1 MKLKD
6 LNIDFI
12 RGFANPEI
20 FSRGMQYFKSGA
32 VAELEYFSEK
42 DMLKAQVLGNYDD
55 YDVEI
60 SGSGKGLSA
69 ECNCPYE
76 GYPCKHIVAVCLTFL
91 KNKAKYIEQAREQKQ
106 THSALERKLS
116 QLSREKLEQI
126 ILNSAAKYP
135 DFKRELMV
143 ILTPNKETMLPM
155 LLKQINRAFPAI
167 ESRSYSPRLIIKE
180 LQKISSAV
188 EDASPEMKIE
198 VYWQIVDRI
207 ITELNAFGMQEEA
220 FENEAYQL
228 MEILVEL
235 FNENQN
241 LKTKRQEVIRG
252 LMGHYAE
259 HNCGVTD
266 AIYDIAFTLCVENS
280 DYQILIEVL
289 ERINKKESFHSY
301 TTQQLSHLFQVIGD
315 VDAQLKVLTAHLEY
329 GGDYWRL
336 AEFWLKKGDSQKA
349 LEIVQEG
356 IEKGTGRK
364 TELYDYLLKYYRE
377 LPDIEQIYQLL
388 LQKIKCQEID
398 GYNKLKADSVYQF
411 LWDYYLQENNYE
423 RIKTLLE
430 LCFSQNNV
438 DLELYQTAEQHL
450 QPEDWRNFE
459 LKVMQFLKSKIEGP
473 KEKDIYWYFP
483 AESKEREVLAE
494 IYAYKNDKGN
504 LLETIQSNR
513 KLLKRY
519 EFNLIDD
526 YPQIYLEKYKK
537 IVDDLIASRGRE
549 NYQTAAEYARSIKEI
564 YISKIKK
571 PEAWKKYI
579 SDILMGNKQLRA
591 LKEEFANL

>member
-12 RGFANPEI
+12 RGFASSQI
-20 FSRGMQYFKSGA
+20 FSRGMQYFKDGA
-32 VAELEYFSEK
+32 VAELEYLSEK
-42 DMLKAQVLGNYDD
+42 DMLKAQVSGNYDN

-60 SGSGKGLSA
+60 SGSGKGLNA
-69 ECNCPYE
+69 ECTCPYN

-91 KNKAKYIEQAREQKQ
+91 KNKAKFIEQAREQKQ
-106 THSALERKLS
+106 THSVLERKLS
-116 QLSREKLEQI
+116 KLSREKLEQI

-155 LLKQINRAFPAI
+155 LLKQIKLAFPAI

-180 LQKISSAV
+180 LQKISNAV

-198 VYWQIVDRI
+198 VYWHIVDRI
-207 ITELNAFGMQEEA
+207 ITELNAYGMEEA
-220 FENEAYQL
+220 VFENEVYEMMDVLA
-228 MEILVEL
+228 EL
-235 FNENQN
+235 FNDNQN

-266 AIYDIAFTLCVENS
+266 EIYHIAFTLCAEKS
-280 DYQILIEVL
+280 DFQILIEVL

-301 TTQQLSHLFQVIGD
+301 TTQQLSHLFQIIGD
-315 VDAQLKVLTAHLEY
+315 VDAQQKVLTAHLEY

-388 LQKIKCQEID
+388 LQKIKPKEID

-411 LWDYYLQENNYE
+411 LWDHYLQENNYE
-423 RIKTLLE
+423 RIKMLLE
-430 LCFSQNNV
+430 LYFSLNNV
-438 DLELYQTAEQHL
+438 DLELYQTAEKYL
-450 QPEDWRNFE
+450 QPDDWHNFE
-459 LKVMQFLKSKIEGP
+459 VKIIQFLKSKT
-473 KEKDIYWYFP
+473 KEQTIKFGVWNIP
-483 AESKEREVLAE
+483 TGMQERESLAE
-494 IYAYKNDKGN
+494 IYAYKNDKEN
-504 LLETIQSNR
+504 LLAMIQHDG
-513 KLLKRY
+513 KLLKLY

-526 YPQIYLEKYKK
+526 YPEIYLQKYQE
-537 IVDDLIASRGRE
+537 VVNNLINLKGRD
-549 NYQTAAEYARSIKEI
+549 NYRTAAEYARSIKEV
-564 YISKIKK
+564 YISKLNK
-571 PEAWKKYI
+571 PEAWTKYI
-579 SDILMGNKQLRA
+579 TNILMGNKQLRA